1 MTVQLFSDEYFMA
14 EALKEARQAFD
25 DDEVPVGAVVVC
37 NRQIIA
43 RAHNMTERLQD
54 ATAHAEM
61 QALSAA
67 AHFLGAKYLTGC
79 TLYVTLEPCVMC
91 AAAASW
97 TRIERLVYGAQDEK
111 KGYTLIR
118 QPLLHPQTAVVS
130 GILENECSSLV
141 TQFFRIKRED

>member
-1 MTVQLFSDEYFMA
+1 MVQLFSDEYFMA

-97 TRIERLVYGAQDEK
+97 TRIGRLVYGARDEK

-118 QPLLHPQTAVVS
+118 QPLLHPQTTIVS
-130 GILENECSSLV
+130 GILEKECSSLV